1 MPPAA
6 IGPYRIVAELGT
18 GAYGSVYEGVH
29 EGEGH
34 DHGRRA
40 AIKVLHA
47 AKLLVPEVQNR
58 FVREIAIL
66 QRLDHPNIVAHYDC
80 GLHEDAIYC
89 AMELVECG
97 TLKDVLQAR
106 GTIPWRESAE
116 VTREVALGLDH
127 AHQAGCVHRDLK
139 PANLYLS
146 RDGKVKIGDLGLARD
161 LGGSRLTAD
170 GQTMGTW
177 RYMAPEQIT
186 GSADIDGRLD
196 LYALGCILFEMLTG
210 GPPFDGPNF
219 AAIFDQHL
227 SSPPPRVDA
236 LAVGI
241 PSALA
246 DLTEQLLAKRR
257 EDRPASGA
265 EVARRIDALLASK
278 DPFAVASAAT
288 DSESGGAP
296 PVASAA
302 DSSQSDALSPEVS
315 SSSTVEPAPN
325 LTQRLRDVPALEPR
339 QANPKVLLAVA
350 VAALVALAAWAL
362 WPR

>member
-1 MPPAA
+1 MPPAN
-6 IGPYRIVAELGT
+6 IGPYRIIDELGA
-18 GAYGSVYEGVH
+18 GAYGAVYEGVH
-29 EGEGH
+29 EGEGD

-80 GLHEDAIYC
+80 GLHDDGIYC

-97 TLKDVLQAR
+97 ALKDVLQAR

-116 VTREVALGLDH
+116 VAREVALGLDH

-146 RDGKVKIGDLGLARD
+146 SDGKVKIGDLGLARD

-210 GPPFDGPNF
+210 APPFDGPNF

-236 LAVGI
+236 LAVGV

-278 DPFAVASAAT
+278 DPFAVASPTAERGPEGVAT
-288 DSESGGAP
+288 EPPAVEAQDSDAVS
-296 PVASAA
+296 
-302 DSSQSDALSPEVS
+302 SDALPSAA
-315 SSSTVEPAPN
+315 TAPAPN
-325 LTQRLRDVPALEPR
+325 LTQRLRDVPAPEPR
-339 QANPKVLLAVA
+339 QANPKALLAMGI
-350 VAALVALAAWAL
+350 AALVALAAWAL